1 MKPTRAIRYLLCA
14 DRTLRRISLRR
25 ISVPVK
31 KKISARAKKRST
43 RPAQSNNSA
52 RTKVVSRARWTIEP
66 WMTVLGLT
74 CVIAAAVVIV
84 ARQPTPRADFAGL
97 DAQRDPTA
105 PSETGVTAAPV
116 EKTMPLGSASTVA
129 AQASTRS
136 ESARTEA
143 SNQVKKSAIVEPVKA
158 GPAVQSHLKEPALES
173 KPIIESKVPPP
184 AALEPLPKTDV
195 QDVTSVTITGCLE
208 LDEDTYWL
216 KNASGEGAPTSRSWK
231 SGFLKKRKSAVELVD
246 ATSALKLRS
255 HVGQR
260 VSATGSLVARELRA
274 RTLKQV
280 AASCS

>member
-1 MKPTRAIRYLLCA
+1 
-14 DRTLRRISLRR
+14 
-25 ISVPVK
+25 VPVK

-43 RPAQSNNSA
+43 RPAQSNSA

-97 DAQRDPTA
+97 DARLDPSA
-105 PSETGVTAAPV
+105 PSQTVTAAPV

-129 AQASTRS
+129 AQASERS
-136 ESARTEA
+136 ASARTEA
-143 SNQVKKSAIVEPVKA
+143 SNQAKKSAIVELVKP
-158 GPAVQSHLKEPALES
+158 GPAVQSHSKEPVLES
-173 KPIIESKVPPP
+173 KPITESKVPPP
-184 AALEPLPKTDV
+184 PAVEPLTKTDV

-246 ATSALKLRS
+246 ATSALKLKS